1 MKPQKRVALSHA
13 SYRATGDAVSGYEI
27 HLGVTGGPDCAR
39 AWLDL
44 DGRPEG
50 AASADGKIRGCYL
63 HGLFS
68 ADAFRAQYLGELGA
82 TAQIAYDEGL
92 EQVLD
97 QLADHIE
104 AHMDLTTLL
113 EIAAEPKAQR

>member
-1 MKPQKRVALSHA
+1 
-13 SYRATGDAVSGYEI
+13 
-27 HLGVTGGPDCAR
+27 
-39 AWLDL
+39 
-44 DGRPEG
+44 
-50 AASADGKIRGCYL
+50 
-63 HGLFS
+63 
-68 ADAFRAQYLGELGA
+68 LGA